1 MTFKYLIDEF
11 FFYFLDILHAH
22 EWYKKSNLI
31 MDLLIKFCI

>member
-1 MTFKYLIDEF
+1 MTFKYLIDDF
-11 FFYFLDILHAH
+11 FFLDILHAH